1 MAKEPSVV
9 PTPEGAVV
17 KIVNSTMLDDAM
29 SYTAN
34 RIRNKTGGTDQIT
47 WDSAKGFGDAVDAI
61 TSGSSA
67 PQSDPRE
74 VYQGTRPAEWLRLPD
89 YDKVEQNTMYLL
101 VELKENY
108 PNTEIFTFRGISATV
123 DEGLVV
129 NGAFVS
135 KASRTV
141 SGNGANNNVT
151 ITLDYDFNGFD
162 WAKSLS
168 NGKKQIVVRIT
179 FTTPYRNVQF
189 NNTYN
194 YYCPTIIRDVIYN
207 VSASDFF
214 TADSYFYGIKYIYLM
229 EGYPALNRAYGLEGL
244 GVSPTNS
251 NAGTG
256 YGRLDTAPELRR
268 LTGCPKV
275 KTIIASDLLE
285 ELVVDIS
292 KFTANGINVSLKSLR
307 KVVFSGT
314 ENMTAFPGNINFS
327 KTNLSVAAVTEM
339 FNSLPDIS
347 TSTTRTI
354 KLNYTPAVS
363 EGIPEATL
371 AVATNKGWTVVTA

>member
-1 MAKEPSVV
+1 MAFDKVV
-9 PTPEGAVV
+9 DSAQ
-17 KIVNSTMLDDAM
+17 LDAAM
-29 SYTAN
+29 TYTAN
-34 RIRNKTGGTDQIT
+34 RIRNKTGDTNQIV

-67 PQSDPRE
+67 PESDPRE
-74 VYQGTRPAEWLRLPD
+74 VYGGTRPAEWLRLPD

-108 PNTEIFTFRGISATV
+108 PNKGIFVFRAASATV
-123 DEGLVV
+123 DEGIVV

-141 SGNGANNNVT
+141 AGNGVYNDATVT
-151 ITLDYDFNGFD
+151 LYYDFNGFD

-168 NGKKQIVVRIT
+168 NEKKQIVVRIT
-179 FTTPYRNVQF
+179 LTTPYRNIKF
-189 NNTYN
+189 INTYD

-207 VSASDFF
+207 VSATDSHA
-214 TADSYFYGIKYIYLM
+214 ADTYFYGIKYIYLM
-229 EGYPALNRAYGLEGL
+229 EGFPALNRAYGLEGL

-256 YGRLDTAPELRR
+256 YGMLDVAPELRR

-275 KTIIASDLLE
+275 KNIVASDLLE

-292 KFTANGINVSLKSLR
+292 KFTANGINASLSSLR

-327 KTNLSVAAVTEM
+327 RTNLSVAAVTEM

-347 TSTTRTI
+347 GSTARTI
-354 KLNYTPAVS
+354 TLKKTPAAAV
-363 EGIPEATL
+363 GIPEATL

>member
-1 MAKEPSVV
+1 MAYDKVV
-9 PTPEGAVV
+9 DSAA
-17 KIVNSTMLDDAM
+17 LDAAM
-29 SYTAN
+29 THTAN
-34 RIRNKTGGTDQIT
+34 CIRNKTGGTDQIA

-61 TSGSSA
+61 TGGSSA
-67 PQSDPRE
+67 PESDPRE
-74 VYQGTRPAEWLRLPD
+74 VYGGTRPAEWLRLPD

-108 PNTEIFTFRGISATV
+108 PNTGKFQFRAESATV

-129 NGAFVS
+129 DGAFVS
-135 KASRTV
+135 KASRTID
-141 SGNGANNNVT
+141 GNGGNNTT
-151 ITLDYDFNGFD
+151 IMLDYDFNEFD

-179 FTTPYRNVQF
+179 LTTPYRNIGF
-189 NNTYN
+189 NNTYD

-229 EGYPALNRAYGLEGL
+229 EGYPTLNRAYGLEGL

-256 YGRLDTAPELRR
+256 YGALDVAPELRR

-275 KTIIASDLLE
+275 KKIVASDLLE

-292 KFTANGINVSLKSLR
+292 EFTANGIGVSLRSLR

-327 KTNLSVAAVTEM
+327 RTNLSVAAVTEM

-347 TSTTRTI
+347 GSTARTI
-354 KLNYTPAVS
+354 KLATTPATAV
-363 EGIPEATL
+363 GIPDDVL
-371 AVATNKGWTVVTA
+371 AVATNKGWTVVTK

>member
-1 MAKEPSVV
+1 MAFDKVIDS
-9 PTPEGAVV
+9 AA
-17 KIVNSTMLDDAM
+17 LDTAM
-29 SYTAN
+29 TYTAN

-61 TSGSSA
+61 TGGSSA
-67 PQSDPRE
+67 PESDPRE
-74 VYQGTRPAEWLRLPD
+74 VYGGERPAEWLRLPD

-108 PNTEIFTFRGISATV
+108 PNTGKFTFRATSATV
-123 DEGLVV
+123 DEGIVV

-141 SGNGANNNVT
+141 SGNGGISTT
-151 ITLDYDFNGFD
+151 ITLDYNFNEFD

-189 NNTYN
+189 NNVYD
-194 YYCPTIIRDVIYN
+194 YYCPTIIRDMIYN

-214 TADSYFYGIKYIYLM
+214 VADTYFYGIKYIYLM
-229 EGYPALNRAYGLEGL
+229 EGYPALNRAYGLDGL

-256 YGRLDTAPELRR
+256 YGELNTAPELRR

-275 KTIIASDLLE
+275 KNIVASDLLE

-292 KFTANGINVSLKSLR
+292 KFSASGIGVSLSSLR

-327 KTNLSVAAVTEM
+327 RTNLSVAAVTEM

-347 TSTTRTI
+347 GSTARTI
-354 KLNYTPAVS
+354 KLAKTPATAV
-363 EGIPEATL
+363 GIPNDVI
-371 AVATNKGWTVVTA
+371 AVATNKGWTVATA

>member
-1 MAKEPSVV
+1 MAYDKVVDSV
-9 PTPEGAVV
+9 A
-17 KIVNSTMLDDAM
+17 LDAAM
-29 SYTAN
+29 THTAN
-34 RIRNKTGGTDQIT
+34 RIRNKTGGTDQIA
-47 WDSAKGFGDAVDAI
+47 WDSVKGFGDAVDAI
-61 TSGSSA
+61 TGGSSA
-67 PQSDPRE
+67 PESDPRE
-74 VYQGTRPAEWLRLPD
+74 VYGGTRPAEWLRLPD
-89 YDKVEQNTMYLL
+89 YDKVEPNTMYLL

-108 PNTEIFTFRGISATV
+108 PNKGKFTFRATSATV
-123 DEGLVV
+123 SEGVVV

-135 KASRTV
+135 KASRTIA
-141 SGNGANNNVT
+141 GNGVYNNAT
-151 ITLDYDFNGFD
+151 ITFDYDFNGFD

-179 FTTPYRNVQF
+179 FTTPYRNIQF
-189 NNTYN
+189 NNTYD
-194 YYCPTIIRDVIYN
+194 YYCPTIVRDVIYN
-207 VSASDFF
+207 VSASDSF
-214 TADSYFYGIKYIYLM
+214 ASDLYLYGIKYIYLK
-229 EGYPALNRAYGLEGL
+229 EGFPAIDRAYGLEGL
-244 GVSPTNS
+244 GVSPSNS

-256 YGRLDTAPELRR
+256 YGMLDVVSELRR

-275 KTIIASDLLE
+275 KKIIASDLLE

-292 KFTANGINVSLKSLR
+292 KFTASGINVSLKSLR

-347 TSTTRTI
+347 GGTARTI
-354 KLNYTPAVS
+354 KLAITPATAV
-363 EGIPEATL
+363 GIPDDIL

>member
-1 MAKEPSVV
+1 MPKKLYEESSIQDIANAIREKNESTTTYKVAEMGAAV
-9 PTPEGAVV
+9 RNLPTGSISPE
-17 KIVNSTMLDDAM
+17 
-29 SYTAN
+29 
-34 RIRNKTGGTDQIT
+34 
-47 WDSAKGFGDAVDAI
+47 
-61 TSGSSA
+61 
-67 PQSDPRE
+67 SDPRE
-74 VYQGTRPAEWLRLPD
+74 VYGGTRPAEWLRLPD
-89 YDKVEQNTMYLL
+89 YDKVEPNTMYLV

-108 PNTEIFTFRGISATV
+108 PNKEKFTFRATSATV
-123 DEGLVV
+123 DEGIVV

-135 KASRTV
+135 KASRTIA
-141 SGNGANNNVT
+141 GNGVNNDVA
-151 ITLDYDFNGFD
+151 ITLNYDFNGFD
-162 WAKSLS
+162 WAKSLP

-179 FTTPYRNVQF
+179 LTMPYRNIRF

-207 VSASDFF
+207 VSASDFYN
-214 TADSYFYGIKYIYLM
+214 ADLYFYGIKYIYLK
-229 EGYPALNRAYGLEGL
+229 EGFPAIDRAYGLEGL
-244 GVSPTNS
+244 GVSPSNS

-256 YGRLDTAPELRR
+256 YGMLDVVSGLRR

-275 KTIIASDLLE
+275 KKIIASDLLE

-292 KFTANGINVSLKSLR
+292 KFTASGINVSLKSLR

-347 TSTTRTI
+347 GGTARTI
-354 KLNYTPAVS
+354 KLAITPATAV
-363 EGIPEATL
+363 GIPDDIL

>member
-1 MAKEPSVV
+1 MAFD
-9 PTPEGAVV
+9 
-17 KIVNSTMLDDAM
+17 KIVDSAVLDAAM
-29 SYTAN
+29 TYTAN
-34 RIRNKTGGTDQIT
+34 CIRNKTGDTNQIV
-47 WDSAKGFGDAVDAI
+47 WDSVKGFGDAVDTI
-61 TSGSSA
+61 KGDSSI
-67 PQSDPRE
+67 PQSDTRE

-89 YDKVEQNTMYLL
+89 YDKVEPNTMYLL
-101 VELKENY
+101 VELKKNY
-108 PNTEIFTFRGISATV
+108 PNTEKFTFRATSATV
-123 DEGLVV
+123 DEGIVV

-135 KASRTV
+135 KASRTIA
-141 SGNGANNNVT
+141 GNGINNDAT

-162 WAKSLS
+162 WAKSLP
-168 NGKKQIVVRIT
+168 NEKKQIVVRIT
-179 FTTPYRNVQF
+179 LTTPYRNIKF
-189 NNTYN
+189 NNTYS

-207 VSASDFF
+207 VSASDFY
-214 TADSYFYGIKYIYLM
+214 TADSYFYGIKYIYLK
-229 EGYPALNRAYGLEGL
+229 EGFPALNRAYGLEGL

-256 YGRLDTAPELRR
+256 YGKLDIAPELRR

-275 KTIIASDLLE
+275 KKIVASDLLE

-292 KFTANGINVSLKSLR
+292 KFAANGIDVSLRSLR

-347 TSTTRTI
+347 GGTARTI
-354 KLNYTPAVS
+354 KLAITPATAV
-363 EGIPEATL
+363 GIPDDII

>member
-1 MAKEPSVV
+1 MAFDKVV
-9 PTPEGAVV
+9 DSAQ
-17 KIVNSTMLDDAM
+17 LDAALT
-29 SYTAN
+29 YTAN
-34 RIRNKTGGTDQIT
+34 RIRNKTGDTNQII

-67 PQSDPRE
+67 PESDPRE
-74 VYQGTRPAEWLRLPD
+74 VYGGTRPAEWLRLPD
-89 YDKVEQNTMYLL
+89 YEKVEQNTMYLL

-108 PNTEIFTFRGISATV
+108 PNKGKFTFYGASATV
-123 DEGLVV
+123 DEGIVV

-135 KASRTV
+135 KASRTIA
-141 SGNGANNNVT
+141 GNNHTA
-151 ITLDYDFNGFD
+151 ITLDYDFNEFD

-168 NGKKQIVVRIT
+168 DGTKQIVVRIT
-179 FTTPYRNVQF
+179 LTTPYRNIQF
-189 NNTYN
+189 NNTYD

-207 VSASDFF
+207 VSASDYY
-214 TADSYFYGIKYIYLM
+214 TADTYFYGIKYIYLM

-251 NAGTG
+251 NAGSG
-256 YGRLDTAPELRR
+256 YGRLDVVPELMR

-275 KTIIASDLLE
+275 KNIVASDLLE

-314 ENMTAFPGNINFS
+314 ENMTAFPGNINFY

-354 KLNYTPAVS
+354 TLTHTPAVS
-363 EGIPEATL
+363 EGIPADTL
-371 AVATNKGWTVVTA
+371 AIATNKGWTVVTK

>member
-1 MAKEPSVV
+1 MAFD
-9 PTPEGAVV
+9 
-17 KIVNSTMLDDAM
+17 KIVDSIQLDAAIT
-29 SYTAN
+29 YTAD
-34 RIRNKTGGTDQIT
+34 RIRVKTGDTSQIA
-47 WDSAKGFGDAVDAI
+47 WDSAKGFGDAVDTI
-61 TSGSSA
+61 TGGSSA

-74 VYQGTRPAEWLRLPD
+74 VYGGTRPAEWLRLPD
-89 YDKVEQNTMYLL
+89 YDKVEPNTMYLL

-108 PNTEIFTFRGISATV
+108 PNKGKFTFRATSATV
-123 DEGLVV
+123 DEGIVV

-135 KASRTV
+135 KASRTIA
-141 SGNGANNNVT
+141 GNGINNDAT
-151 ITLDYDFNGFD
+151 ITLDYGFNGFD

-168 NGKKQIVVRIT
+168 NEKKQIVVKIT
-179 FTTPYRNVQF
+179 LTTPYRNIQF
-189 NNTYN
+189 RDTYN

-207 VSASDFF
+207 VSARDSYISD
-214 TADSYFYGIKYIYLM
+214 AYFYGIKYIYLM
-229 EGYPALNRAYGLEGL
+229 EGFPALGRAYGLEGL

-256 YGRLDTAPELRR
+256 YGILDVAPELRR

-275 KTIIASDLLE
+275 KKIVASDLLE

-292 KFTANGINVSLKSLR
+292 KFTASGINVSLKSLR

-347 TSTTRTI
+347 GSTARTI
-354 KLNYTPAVS
+354 KLAITPATAV
-363 EGIPEATL
+363 GIPEATL
-371 AVATNKGWTVVTA
+371 AVATNKGWTVVTE

>member
-1 MAKEPSVV
+1 MAFDKVIDS
-9 PTPEGAVV
+9 AA
-17 KIVNSTMLDDAM
+17 LDAAM
-29 SYTAN
+29 TYTAN
-34 RIRNKTGGTDQIT
+34 RIRNKTGGNDQIA

-67 PQSDPRE
+67 PESDPRE
-74 VYQGTRPAEWLRLPD
+74 VYGGTRPAEWLRLPD

-108 PNTEIFTFRGISATV
+108 PNKAVFMFRAESATV

-135 KASRTV
+135 KASRTIA
-141 SGNGANNNVT
+141 GRGTNNDVT
-151 ITLDYDFNGFD
+151 ITLNYDFNEFD

-168 NGKKQIVVRIT
+168 DGIKQIVVRVT
-179 FTTPYRNVQF
+179 LTTPYRNIKF

-194 YYCPTIIRDVIYN
+194 YYCPTIIRDMIYN
-207 VSASDFF
+207 ISAGDFHSSD
-214 TADSYFYGIKYIYLM
+214 TYFYGLKYIYLM
-229 EGYPALNRAYGLEGL
+229 EGFPALNRAYGLEGL

-275 KTIIASDLLE
+275 KTIVASDLLE

-307 KVVFSGT
+307 KVVFRGT

-347 TSTTRTI
+347 GSTARTI
-354 KLNYTPAVS
+354 KLAITPATAV
-363 EGIPEATL
+363 GIPEATL

>member
-1 MAKEPSVV
+1 MAYDKVV
-9 PTPEGAVV
+9 DSAA
-17 KIVNSTMLDDAM
+17 LDAAM
-29 SYTAN
+29 TYTAN

-47 WDSAKGFGDAVDAI
+47 WDSAKGFGDAVDTI
-61 TSGSSA
+61 TGGSSS

-74 VYQGTRPAEWLRLPD
+74 VYGGERPAEWLRLPD

-108 PNTEIFTFRGISATV
+108 PNTGKFTFRAISATV
-123 DEGLVV
+123 DEGIVV

-141 SGNGANNNVT
+141 SGNNGNNTT
-151 ITLDYDFNGFD
+151 ITLDYDFNEFD
-162 WAKSLS
+162 WAKLLS
-168 NGKKQIVVRIT
+168 NEKKQIVVRIT

-189 NNTYN
+189 NNTYD

-256 YGRLDTAPELRR
+256 YGALYTAPELRR

-275 KTIIASDLLE
+275 KNIVASDLLE

-292 KFTANGINVSLKSLR
+292 KFTASGINVSLSSLR

-327 KTNLSVAAVTEM
+327 RTNLSVAAVAEM

-347 TSTTRTI
+347 GSTARTI
-354 KLNYTPAVS
+354 TLKKTPAAAV
-363 EGIPEATL
+363 GIPEATL
-371 AVATNKGWTVVTA
+371 TVATNKGWTVVTA

>member
-1 MAKEPSVV
+1 MAYDKVV
-9 PTPEGAVV
+9 DSAA
-17 KIVNSTMLDDAM
+17 LDAAM
-29 SYTAN
+29 TYTAN
-34 RIRNKTGGTDQIT
+34 RIRNKTGGTGQIA

-61 TSGSSA
+61 SGGSSA
-67 PQSDPRE
+67 PESDPRE
-74 VYQGTRPAEWLRLPD
+74 VYGGTRPAEWLRLPD

-108 PNTEIFTFRGISATV
+108 PNKGKFQFRAESATV
-123 DEGLVV
+123 DEGIVV

-141 SGNGANNNVT
+141 AGNGMNNDVT
-151 ITLDYDFNGFD
+151 ITLNYDFNEFD

-168 NGKKQIVVRIT
+168 DGTKQIVVRIT
-179 FTTPYRNVQF
+179 LTTPYRNIKF
-189 NNTYN
+189 LNTYD
-194 YYCPTIIRDVIYN
+194 YYCPTIIRDMIYN
-207 VSASDFF
+207 ISARDTYNSDV
-214 TADSYFYGIKYIYLM
+214 YFYGIKYIYLM
-229 EGYPALNRAYGLEGL
+229 EGYPALDRAYGLEGL

-256 YGRLDTAPELRR
+256 YGALGIAPDLRR

-275 KTIIASDLLE
+275 KKIVASDLLE

-292 KFTANGINVSLKSLR
+292 KFTANGIGVSLRSLR
-307 KVVFSGT
+307 KVIFSGT

-354 KLNYTPAVS
+354 KLNHTPAVS

-371 AVATNKGWTVVTA
+371 AIATNKGWTVVTK

>member
-1 MAKEPSVV
+1 MAYDKVV
-9 PTPEGAVV
+9 DSAA
-17 KIVNSTMLDDAM
+17 LDAAM
-29 SYTAN
+29 TYTAN
-34 RIRNKTGGTDQIT
+34 CIRNKTGGTDQIA

-61 TSGSSA
+61 TGGSSA
-67 PQSDPRE
+67 PESDPRE
-74 VYQGTRPAEWLRLPD
+74 VYGGTRPAEWLRLPD

-108 PNTEIFTFRGISATV
+108 PNTGKFTFRAASATV
-123 DEGLVV
+123 DEGIVV

-141 SGNGANNNVT
+141 SGNNGNGAT
-151 ITLDYDFNGFD
+151 ITLDYGFNEFD

-168 NGKKQIVVRIT
+168 NEKKQIVVRIT

-189 NNTYN
+189 NNTYDH
-194 YYCPTIIRDVIYN
+194 YCPTIIRDVIYN
-207 VSASDFF
+207 VSSSDFF
-214 TADSYFYGIKYIYLM
+214 TADTYFYGIKYIYLM

-256 YGRLDTAPELRR
+256 YGMLNTAPELRR

-275 KTIIASDLLE
+275 KTIVASDLLE

-292 KFTANGINVSLKSLR
+292 KFTANGIGVSLSSLR

-327 KTNLSVAAVTEM
+327 RTNLSVAAVAEM

-347 TSTTRTI
+347 GSTARTI
-354 KLNYTPAVS
+354 TLKKTPAAAV
-363 EGIPEATL
+363 GIPEATL
-371 AVATNKGWTVVTA
+371 TVATNKGWTVVTA

>member
-1 MAKEPSVV
+1 MAFD
-9 PTPEGAVV
+9 
-17 KIVNSTMLDDAM
+17 KIVDSTALDTALTDIADA
-29 SYTAN
+29 
-34 RIRNKTGGTDQIT
+34 IRTKTGKTAPLTIEQMPSEIESILG
-47 WDSAKGFGDAVDAI
+47 
-61 TSGSSA
+61 GSSA
-67 PQSDPRE
+67 PESDPRE
-74 VYQGTRPAEWLRLPD
+74 VYGGTRPAEWLRLPD

-108 PNTEIFTFRGISATV
+108 PNKESFRFRANSATV
-123 DEGLVV
+123 DEGIVV

-141 SGNGANNNVT
+141 EGGGANNDAT
-151 ITLDYDFNGFD
+151 LTLDYDFNGFD

-168 NGKKQIVVRIT
+168 DGTKQIVVRIT
-179 FTTPYRNVQF
+179 LTTPYRNIKF
-189 NNTYN
+189 MNTYD

-207 VSASDFF
+207 ISASDSYNS
-214 TADSYFYGIKYIYLM
+214 DVYFYGLKYIYLM
-229 EGYPALNRAYGLEGL
+229 EGYPALDRAYGLEGL

-256 YGRLDTAPELRR
+256 YGALGIAPDLRR

-275 KTIIASDLLE
+275 KKIISSDLLE

-292 KFTANGINVSLKSLR
+292 KFTANGIVDGLRSLR

-314 ENMTAFPGNINFS
+314 ENMTAFPGNINFR

-347 TSTTRTI
+347 GSTARTI
-354 KLNYTPAVS
+354 KLTYTPAVS

>member
-1 MAKEPSVV
+1 MAFDKV
-9 PTPEGAVV
+9 
-17 KIVNSTMLDDAM
+17 IDSTQLDAAM
-29 SYTAN
+29 TYTAN
-34 RIRNKTGGTDQIT
+34 RIRNKTGDTNQIV

-67 PQSDPRE
+67 PESDPRE
-74 VYQGTRPAEWLRLPD
+74 VYGGTRPAEWLRLPD

-108 PNTEIFTFRGISATV
+108 PNKGKFQFRAESATV
-123 DEGLVV
+123 DEGIVV

-141 SGNGANNNVT
+141 AGNGRNNDVT
-151 ITLDYDFNGFD
+151 ITLNYDFNEFD

-168 NGKKQIVVRIT
+168 DGTKQIVVRT
-179 FTTPYRNVQF
+179 TLTTPYRNIKF
-189 NNTYN
+189 LNTYD
-194 YYCPTIIRDVIYN
+194 YYCPTIIRDMIYN
-207 VSASDFF
+207 ISVSDFYNS
-214 TADSYFYGIKYIYLM
+214 DLYVYGIKYIYLM
-229 EGYPALNRAYGLEGL
+229 EGFPALDRAYGLEGL

-256 YGRLDTAPELRR
+256 YGALGIAPHLRR

-275 KTIIASDLLE
+275 KKIISNDLLE

-292 KFTANGINVSLKSLR
+292 KFTANGISDGLRSLR

-314 ENMTAFPGNINFS
+314 ENMTSFPGNINFS

-347 TSTTRTI
+347 GSTARTI
-354 KLNYTPAVS
+354 KLATTPATAV
-363 EGIPEATL
+363 GIPDDVI

>member
-1 MAKEPSVV
+1 MAKKLYEEASVQAIANAIREKNGEAS
-9 PTPEGAVV
+9 TY
-17 KIVNSTMLDDAM
+17 KIGEMA
-29 SYTAN
+29 AA
-34 RIRNKTGGTDQIT
+34 I
-47 WDSAKGFGDAVDAI
+47 AAI
-61 TSGSSA
+61 TGGSSA
-67 PQSDPRE
+67 PESDPRE
-74 VYQGTRPAEWLRLPD
+74 VYGGTRPAEWLRLPD

-108 PNTEIFTFRGISATV
+108 PNKASFMFRATSATV
-123 DEGLVV
+123 DEGIVV

-141 SGNGANNNVT
+141 AGNGVSADAT

-168 NGKKQIVVRIT
+168 DGKKQIVVRIT
-179 FTTPYRNVQF
+179 LTNSRRNIQF
-189 NNTYN
+189 RDTYN

-207 VSASDFF
+207 VSARESYA
-214 TADSYFYGIKYIYLM
+214 ADSYFYGIKYIYLM
-229 EGYPALNRAYGLEGL
+229 EGYPALSRAYGLEGL

-256 YGRLDTAPELRR
+256 YGMLDVAPELRR

-275 KTIIASDLLE
+275 KKIVASDLLE

-292 KFTANGINVSLKSLR
+292 KFKANGIGASLRSLR

-327 KTNLSVAAVTEM
+327 KTNLSVAAVAEM

-347 TSTTRTI
+347 GSTARTI
-354 KLNYTPAVS
+354 KLIHTPAVS

-371 AVATNKGWTVVTA
+371 AVATNKGWTVVTK

>member
-1 MAKEPSVV
+1 MAYDKVV
-9 PTPEGAVV
+9 DSAA
-17 KIVNSTMLDDAM
+17 LDAAM
-29 SYTAN
+29 TYTAN
-34 RIRNKTGGTDQIT
+34 RIRNKTGGTDQIM

-67 PQSDPRE
+67 PESDPRE
-74 VYQGTRPAEWLRLPD
+74 VYGGTRPAEWLRLPD

-108 PNTEIFTFRGISATV
+108 PNTEKFTFRGTSATV
-123 DEGLVV
+123 DEGIVV

-135 KASRTV
+135 KASRTIA
-141 SGNGANNNVT
+141 GNGVYNDAT

-162 WAKSLS
+162 WAKSLPD
-168 NGKKQIVVRIT
+168 GKKQIVVKIT
-179 FTTPYRNVQF
+179 LTTPNRNIKFV
-189 NNTYN
+189 NTYKN
-194 YYCPTIIRDVIYN
+194 YCPTIIRDVIYN
-207 VSASDFF
+207 VSARDTYISDL
-214 TADSYFYGIKYIYLM
+214 YLYGIKYIYLK
-229 EGYPALNRAYGLEGL
+229 EGFPAINRAYGLEGL
-244 GVSPTNS
+244 GVSPSNS

-256 YGRLDTAPELRR
+256 YGALDVAPNLKR

-275 KTIIASDLLE
+275 KKIIASDFLE

-292 KFTANGINVSLKSLR
+292 GFTANGINVSLKSLR

-314 ENMTAFPGNINFS
+314 ENMTSFPGDINFS
-327 KTNLSVAAVTEM
+327 ITNLSVAAVTEM

-347 TSTTRTI
+347 GSTARTI
-354 KLNYTPAVS
+354 KLAITPATAV
-363 EGIPEATL
+363 GIPDDIL

>member
-1 MAKEPSVV
+1 MAYDKVV
-9 PTPEGAVV
+9 DSAA
-17 KIVNSTMLDDAM
+17 LDAAM
-29 SYTAN
+29 TYTAN
-34 RIRNKTGGTDQIT
+34 RIRNKTGSTDQIA

-67 PQSDPRE
+67 PESDPRE
-74 VYQGTRPAEWLRLPD
+74 VYGGTRPAEWLRLPD

-108 PNTEIFTFRGISATV
+108 PNTENFTFRGISATV
-123 DEGLVV
+123 DEGIVV

-141 SGNGANNNVT
+141 AGSGNNNAT
-151 ITLDYDFNGFD
+151 ITLDYDFNEFD

-168 NGKKQIVVRIT
+168 NGTKQIVVRIT
-179 FTTPYRNVQF
+179 FTTPYRNIKF
-189 NNTYN
+189 ENTYD

-214 TADSYFYGIKYIYLM
+214 SADSYFYGIKYIYLM

-251 NAGTG
+251 NAVTG
-256 YGRLDTAPELRR
+256 YGMLEVAPELRR

-275 KTIIASDLLE
+275 KAIVASDLLE
-285 ELVVDIS
+285 ELVVNIS
-292 KFTANGINVSLKSLR
+292 KFTANGIGVSLRSLR

-363 EGIPEATL
+363 EGIPDDII

>member
-1 MAKEPSVV
+1 MSKKLYEESSIQDIANAIREKNESTTTYKVAEMGAAV
-9 PTPEGAVV
+9 RNLPT
-17 KIVNSTMLDDAM
+17 
-29 SYTAN
+29 
-34 RIRNKTGGTDQIT
+34 
-47 WDSAKGFGDAVDAI
+47 
-61 TSGSSA
+61 GSSS
-67 PQSDPRE
+67 PEFDQRE
-74 VYQGTRPAEWLRLPD
+74 VYGGTRPAEWLRLPD

-101 VELKENY
+101 VELKKNY
-108 PNTEIFTFRGISATV
+108 PNKGKFTFRAASATV
-123 DEGLVV
+123 DEGIVV

-135 KASRTV
+135 KASRTIA
-141 SGNGANNNVT
+141 GNGVYNNAT

-179 FTTPYRNVQF
+179 FTTPYRNIQF
-189 NNTYN
+189 NNTYD
-194 YYCPTIIRDVIYN
+194 YYCPTIVRDVIYN
-207 VSASDFF
+207 VSASDSF
-214 TADSYFYGIKYIYLM
+214 ASDLYLYGIKYIYLK
-229 EGYPALNRAYGLEGL
+229 EGYPAIDRAYGLEGL
-244 GVSPTNS
+244 GVSPSNS

-256 YGRLDTAPELRR
+256 YGMLDVVSGLRR

-275 KTIIASDLLE
+275 KKIIASDLLE

-292 KFTANGINVSLKSLR
+292 KFTASGINVSLKSLR

-339 FNSLPDIS
+339 FNSLPNIS
-347 TSTTRTI
+347 GSTARTI
-354 KLNYTPAVS
+354 KLATTPATAV
-363 EGIPEATL
+363 GIPDETL

>member
-9 PTPEGAVV
+9 SAPEGAVV
-17 KIVNSTMLDDAM
+17 KIVNSTMLDNAM

-34 RIRNKTGGTDQIT
+34 RIRNKTGSTDQIV
-47 WDSAKGFGDAVDAI
+47 WDSAKGFGDAVDTIA
-61 TSGSSA
+61 SGSSA
-67 PQSDPRE
+67 PESDPRE
-74 VYQGTRPAEWLRLPD
+74 VYGGTRPAEWLRLPD

-108 PNTEIFTFRGISATV
+108 PNKAVFMFRAESATV

-135 KASRTV
+135 KASRTIA
-141 SGNGANNNVT
+141 GNNGNSTT
-151 ITLDYDFNGFD
+151 ITLDYGFNEFD

-189 NNTYN
+189 NNTYD
-194 YYCPTIIRDVIYN
+194 YYCPTIIRDMIYN

-214 TADSYFYGIKYIYLM
+214 TADTYFYGLKYIYLM
-229 EGYPALNRAYGLEGL
+229 EGFPALNRAYGLEGL

-275 KTIIASDLLE
+275 KTIVASDLLE

-292 KFTANGINVSLKSLR
+292 NFTANGIGVSLSSLR

-327 KTNLSVAAVTEM
+327 RTNLSAAAVTEM

-354 KLNYTPAVS
+354 TLKKTPAVS

-371 AVATNKGWTVVTA
+371 AIATNKDGRW

>member
-1 MAKEPSVV
+1 MAFDKV
-9 PTPEGAVV
+9 
-17 KIVNSTMLDDAM
+17 IDSTQLDAAM
-29 SYTAN
+29 TYTAG
-34 RIRNKTGGTDQIT
+34 RIRAKTGSADQIA
-47 WDSAKGFGDAVDAI
+47 WNSAKGFGDAVDAI
-61 TSGSSA
+61 TGGSSA
-67 PQSDPRE
+67 PESDTRE
-74 VYQGTRPAEWLRLPD
+74 VYQGTHPAEWLRLPD

-101 VELKENY
+101 VELKKNY
-108 PNTEIFTFRGISATV
+108 PNKEKFTFRATSATV
-123 DEGLVV
+123 DEGIVV

-135 KASRTV
+135 KASRTIA
-141 SGNGANNNVT
+141 GNGINNDAT

-168 NGKKQIVVRIT
+168 NEKKQIVVRIT
-179 FTTPYRNVQF
+179 LTTPYRNIKF
-189 NNTYN
+189 NNTYS
-194 YYCPTIIRDVIYN
+194 YYCPTIVRDVIYN
-207 VSASDFF
+207 VSASSSY
-214 TADSYFYGIKYIYLM
+214 TADVYFYGIKYIYLM
-229 EGYPALNRAYGLEGL
+229 EGFPALNRAYGLEGL

-256 YGRLDTAPELRR
+256 YGKLDIAPELRR

-275 KTIIASDLLE
+275 KKIVASDLLE

-292 KFTANGINVSLKSLR
+292 EFTANGIDVSLRSLR

-347 TSTTRTI
+347 GGTARTI
-354 KLNYTPAVS
+354 KLAITPATAV
-363 EGIPEATL
+363 GIPDDIL
-371 AVATNKGWTVVTA
+371 AVATNKGWTVVTS

>member
-1 MAKEPSVV
+1 MAFDKVIDS
-9 PTPEGAVV
+9 
-17 KIVNSTMLDDAM
+17 IQLDAAM
-29 SYTAN
+29 TYTAN
-34 RIRNKTGGTDQIT
+34 RIRNKTGGTDQIA

-67 PQSDPRE
+67 PESDPRE
-74 VYQGTRPAEWLRLPD
+74 VYGGTRPAEWLRLPD

-108 PNTEIFTFRGISATV
+108 PNTGKFRFRGISATV
-123 DEGLVV
+123 DEGIVV

-141 SGNGANNNVT
+141 AGNGNNDKS
-151 ITLDYDFNGFD
+151 ITLNYDFNEFD

-168 NGKKQIVVRIT
+168 DGTKQIVVRIT
-179 FTTPYRNVQF
+179 LTTPYRNIQF
-189 NNTYN
+189 NDTYS

-207 VSASDFF
+207 VSASDFYSS
-214 TADSYFYGIKYIYLM
+214 DVYFYGIKYIYLM
-229 EGYPALNRAYGLEGL
+229 EGYPALDRAYGLEGL

-256 YGRLDTAPELRR
+256 YGAIGIAPDLRR

-275 KTIIASDLLE
+275 KKIISSALLE

-292 KFTANGINVSLKSLR
+292 NFTANGIVDGLRSLR

-347 TSTTRTI
+347 TSTARTI

-363 EGIPEATL
+363 EGIPESTL

>member
-1 MAKEPSVV
+1 MAFDKV
-9 PTPEGAVV
+9 
-17 KIVNSTMLDDAM
+17 IDSTQLDTAM
-29 SYTAN
+29 TYTAG
-34 RIRNKTGGTDQIT
+34 RIRAKTGSADQIA
-47 WDSAKGFGDAVDAI
+47 WNSAKGFGDAVDAI
-61 TSGSSA
+61 TGGSSA
-67 PQSDPRE
+67 PESDPRE
-74 VYQGTRPAEWLRLPD
+74 VYGGTRPAEWLRLPD
-89 YDKVEQNTMYLL
+89 YDKVEPNTMYLL
-101 VELKENY
+101 VELKKNY
-108 PNTEIFTFRGISATV
+108 PNKGNFTFRATSATV
-123 DEGLVV
+123 DEGIMV

-135 KASRTV
+135 KASRTIA
-141 SGNGANNNVT
+141 GNGINNDAT

-162 WAKSLS
+162 WAKSLP
-168 NGKKQIVVRIT
+168 NEKKQIVVRIT
-179 FTTPYRNVQF
+179 LTTPYRNIKF
-189 NNTYN
+189 NNTYS

-207 VSASDFF
+207 VSASDFY
-214 TADSYFYGIKYIYLM
+214 TADSYFYGIKYIYLI
-229 EGYPALNRAYGLEGL
+229 EGFPALNRAYGLEGL

-256 YGRLDTAPELRR
+256 YGKLDIAPELRR

-275 KTIIASDLLE
+275 KKIVASDLLE

-292 KFTANGINVSLKSLR
+292 EFTANGIDVSLRSLR

-347 TSTTRTI
+347 GGTARTI
-354 KLNYTPAVS
+354 KLAITPATAV
-363 EGIPEATL
+363 GIPDDIL

>member
-1 MAKEPSVV
+1 MAYD
-9 PTPEGAVV
+9 
-17 KIVNSTMLDDAM
+17 KIVDSTALDAAM
-29 SYTAN
+29 TYTAN
-34 RIRNKTGGTDQIT
+34 RIRNKTGGTDQIM

-61 TSGSSA
+61 TGGSSE
-67 PQSDPRE
+67 PESDPRE
-74 VYQGTRPAEWLRLPD
+74 VYGGTRPAEWLRLPD

-108 PNTEIFTFRGISATV
+108 PNTEKFTFLGTSATV
-123 DEGLVV
+123 DEGIVV
-129 NGAFVS
+129 DGAFVS
-135 KASRTV
+135 KASRTIA
-141 SGNGANNNVT
+141 GNGANNNVT
-151 ITLDYDFNGFD
+151 ITLDYDFNEFD

-179 FTTPYRNVQF
+179 LTTPYRNVQF
-189 NNTYN
+189 NNTYD

-207 VSASDFF
+207 VSASDYY
-214 TADSYFYGIKYIYLM
+214 TPDSYFYGIKYIYLM

-256 YGRLDTAPELRR
+256 YGMLNTAPELRR

-275 KTIIASDLLE
+275 KRIIASDLLE

-292 KFTANGINVSLKSLR
+292 EFTANGIGVSLRSLR

-347 TSTTRTI
+347 TSDTRTI
-354 KLNYTPAVS
+354 TLKNTPAVA

>member
-1 MAKEPSVV
+1 MAFD
-9 PTPEGAVV
+9 
-17 KIVNSTMLDDAM
+17 KIIDSTQLDAAM
-29 SYTAN
+29 TYTAN
-34 RIRNKTGGTDQIT
+34 RIRNKTGGTDQIA

-61 TSGSSA
+61 TGGSSA
-67 PQSDPRE
+67 PESDPRE
-74 VYQGTRPAEWLRLPD
+74 VYGGTRPAEWLRLPD

-108 PNTEIFTFRGISATV
+108 PNKGKIQFRAESATV
-123 DEGLVV
+123 DEGIVV

-141 SGNGANNNVT
+141 AGNGINNDVT
-151 ITLDYDFNGFD
+151 ITLNYDFNEFD

-168 NGKKQIVVRIT
+168 DGTKQIVVRIT
-179 FTTPYRNVQF
+179 FTTPHRNIKF
-189 NNTYN
+189 LNTYD
-194 YYCPTIIRDVIYN
+194 YYCPTIIRDMIYN
-207 VSASDFF
+207 ISVRDFHNSDL
-214 TADSYFYGIKYIYLM
+214 YVYGIKYIYLM
-229 EGYPALNRAYGLEGL
+229 EGFPALDRAYGLEGL

-256 YGRLDTAPELRR
+256 YGALGIAPHLRR

-275 KTIIASDLLE
+275 KKIISNDLLE

-292 KFTANGINVSLKSLR
+292 KFTANGISDGLRSLR

-314 ENMTAFPGNINFS
+314 ENMTSFPGNINFS

-347 TSTTRTI
+347 GSTARTI
-354 KLNYTPAVS
+354 KLAITPATAV
-363 EGIPEATL
+363 GIPDDVI

>member
-1 MAKEPSVV
+1 MAYDKVV
-9 PTPEGAVV
+9 DSAA
-17 KIVNSTMLDDAM
+17 LDAAM
-29 SYTAN
+29 TYTAN
-34 RIRNKTGGTDQIT
+34 RIRNKTGGTDQIM
-47 WDSAKGFGDAVDAI
+47 WDSTKGFGDAVDAI
-61 TSGSSA
+61 TGGSSA
-67 PQSDPRE
+67 PESDPRE
-74 VYQGTRPAEWLRLPD
+74 VYGGTRHAEWLRLPD

-108 PNTEIFTFRGISATV
+108 PNKVKFQFRAESATV

-141 SGNGANNNVT
+141 AGRGMNNDVT
-151 ITLDYDFNGFD
+151 ITLNYDFNQFD

-168 NGKKQIVVRIT
+168 DGTKQIVVRIT
-179 FTTPYRNVQF
+179 LTTPHRNIKF
-189 NNTYN
+189 INTYD
-194 YYCPTIIRDVIYN
+194 YYCPTIIRDMIYN
-207 VSASDFF
+207 ISVRDFHTSDL
-214 TADSYFYGIKYIYLM
+214 YVYGIKYIYLM
-229 EGYPALNRAYGLEGL
+229 EGYPALDRAYGLEGL

-251 NAGTG
+251 NAGSG
-256 YGRLDTAPELRR
+256 YGYLNTAPELRR

-275 KTIIASDLLE
+275 KKIIASDLLE

-292 KFTANGINVSLKSLR
+292 KFTANGINVSLSSLR

-327 KTNLSVAAVTEM
+327 RTNLSVAAVAEM

-347 TSTTRTI
+347 GGTARTI
-354 KLNYTPAVS
+354 KLAKTPAVA

-371 AVATNKGWTVVTA
+371 AVATNKGWTVVTK

>member
-1 MAKEPSVV
+1 MAYDKVV
-9 PTPEGAVV
+9 DSAE
-17 KIVNSTMLDDAM
+17 LDAAM
-29 SYTAN
+29 TYTAN
-34 RIRNKTGGTDQIT
+34 HIRNKTGGTDQIA
-47 WDSAKGFGDAVDAI
+47 WDPAKGFGDAVDAI
-61 TSGSSA
+61 TTGSSA
-67 PQSDPRE
+67 PESDPRE
-74 VYQGTRPAEWLRLPD
+74 VYGGTRPAEWLRLPD
-89 YDKVEQNTMYLL
+89 YDKVEPKTMYLL

-108 PNTEIFTFRGISATV
+108 PNKAIFTFRAISATV
-123 DEGLVV
+123 DEGIVV

-135 KASRTV
+135 KASRTIA
-141 SGNGANNNVT
+141 GNGNNDVT
-151 ITLDYDFNGFD
+151 ITLDYDFNEFD

-168 NGKKQIVVRIT
+168 NEKKQIVVRIT

-189 NNTYN
+189 NNTYD
-194 YYCPTIIRDVIYN
+194 YYCPTIIRDMIYN

-214 TADSYFYGIKYIYLM
+214 TADTYFYGLKYIYLM
-229 EGYPALNRAYGLEGL
+229 EGFPALNRAYGLEGL

-256 YGRLDTAPELRR
+256 YGTLGVAPELRR

-275 KTIIASDLLE
+275 KNIVASDLLE

-292 KFTANGINVSLKSLR
+292 KFTANGIGVSLSSLR

-327 KTNLSVAAVTEM
+327 RTNLSVAAVAEM

-347 TSTTRTI
+347 GSTARTI
-354 KLNYTPAVS
+354 TLKKTPAAAV
-363 EGIPEATL
+363 GIPEATL
-371 AVATNKGWTVVTA
+371 TVATNKGWTVVTA

>member
-1 MAKEPSVV
+1 MAYDKVV
-9 PTPEGAVV
+9 DSAQ
-17 KIVNSTMLDDAM
+17 LDAAM
-29 SYTAN
+29 TYTAN
-34 RIRNKTGGTDQIT
+34 RIRNKTGDTNQII

-61 TSGSSA
+61 TTGSSA
-67 PQSDPRE
+67 PESDPRE
-74 VYQGTRPAEWLRLPD
+74 VYGGTRPAEWLRLPD

-108 PNTEIFTFRGISATV
+108 PNKEKIQFRAESATV
-123 DEGLVV
+123 DEGVVV

-135 KASRTV
+135 KASRTIA
-141 SGNGANNNVT
+141 GGGMNNDVT
-151 ITLDYDFNGFD
+151 ITLNYDFNEFD

-168 NGKKQIVVRIT
+168 DGTKQIVVKIT
-179 FTTPYRNVQF
+179 LTTPYRNIKF
-189 NNTYN
+189 LNTYD
-194 YYCPTIIRDVIYN
+194 YYCPTIVRDMIYN
-207 VSASDFF
+207 ISARDFHKSDLY
-214 TADSYFYGIKYIYLM
+214 AYGIKYIYLM
-229 EGYPALNRAYGLEGL
+229 EGYPALDRAYGLEGL

-256 YGRLDTAPELRR
+256 YGYLDIAPDLRR

-275 KTIIASDLLE
+275 KKIISTDLLE

-292 KFTANGINVSLKSLR
+292 KFTANGISDGLRSLR

-314 ENMTAFPGNINFS
+314 ENMTAFPGDINFS
-327 KTNLSVAAVTEM
+327 KTNLSVAAVAEM

-371 AVATNKGWTVVTA
+371 AIATNKGWTVVTA